1 MRPAAPPSD
10 PPRGRDALVEAFEA
24 IRPALAARCGSL
36 RDAVESLLAARGIEV
51 HLVSCRVKSVAS
63 VRHKLARPDRT
74 YASLWDLTDLVGLRI
89 TTYFEDAIEAVAR
102 AIEAAFP
109 VDYDHSIDKLRIAD
123 HGRFG
128 YRSLHYVCRL
138 GGEGVPPEARFE
150 IQVRTVLQHAWA
162 EVEHDLGYKSH
173 DAVPASI
180 RRRFSRV
187 ASLLEIA
194 DEEFVAIR
202 RELEAHRREA
212 LAAVADPSRP
222 FPLDAVSLPTVARG
236 DAVAALDRAIADL
249 LDRPLAEEVFFP
261 EYLAR
266 MLRLSGLATTADVD
280 RALARHGA
288 EATAIVRPYF
298 DFAGRQWTLTASSLD
313 VVKRGY
319 GLFFLSHV
327 VILRG
332 DERELSKVGK
342 LTQLYRELDYPDD
355 ERQAQRVASGLLAAL
370 QSAGG

>member
-1 MRPAAPPSD
+1 VSR
-10 PPRGRDALVEAFEA
+10 EA
-24 IRPALAARCGSL
+24 IVAEFTTLRPALELRATALRASL
-36 RDAVESLLAARGIEV
+36 EGLLAARGIAFQV
-51 HLVSCRVKSVAS
+51 VSSRVKSVES
-63 VRHKLARPDRT
+63 VRRKLARPDRT
-74 YASLWDLTDLVGLRI
+74 YASLWDLTDLIGLRV
-89 TTYFEDAIEAVAR
+89 TTYFEDAIEDIAR
-102 AIEAAFP
+102 VIEADYP
-109 VDYDHSIDKLRIAD
+109 VDYDHSTDKLRTRD

-138 GGEGVPPEARFE
+138 ADGLPAGARCE

-173 DAVPASI
+173 DAVPAAI
-180 RRRFSRV
+180 RHRFSRV

-202 RELEAHRREA
+202 RELESHRREA
-212 LAAVADPSRP
+212 RAAVTDPSRP

-236 DAVAALDRAIADL
+236 PAVGALDRTIAGIL
-249 LDRPLAEEVFFP
+249 ERPLSEEVFFP

-280 RALARHGA
+280 AALARHGP
-288 EATAIVRPYF
+288 EVPAIVRPYF
-298 DFAGRQWTLTASSLD
+298 AFATRQWRLTASSLED
-313 VVKRGY
+313 VRRGY

-327 VILRG
+327 VIVRG
-332 DERELSKVGK
+332 DERELSKVGR
-342 LTQLYRELDYPDD
+342 LTQLYRVLDYPDD

-370 QSAGG
+370 QGGGP